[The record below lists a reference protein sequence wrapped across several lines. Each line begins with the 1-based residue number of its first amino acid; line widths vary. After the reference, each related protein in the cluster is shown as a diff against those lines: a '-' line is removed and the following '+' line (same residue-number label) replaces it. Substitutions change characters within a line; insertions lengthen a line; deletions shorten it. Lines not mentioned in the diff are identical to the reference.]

1 MEGVC
6 TTQMYRNEKCEC
18 TLALQRCVKI
28 DELVI
33 GMIMIVPFAIVQ
45 SRIIATL

>member
-6 TTQMYRNEKCEC
+6 TKQMYRNEKYEC

-28 DELVI
+28 DELI
-33 GMIMIVPFAIVQ
+33 
-45 SRIIATL
+45 T

>member
-1 MEGVC
+1 MEGRVC

-28 DELVI
+28 DELII
-33 GMIMIVPFAIVQ
+33 GMI
-45 SRIIATL
+45 